1 MTTTSTDT
9 IPLTPVYTI
18 TIASNGAAMVDGED
32 VTAPGTDHQAA
43 RLAALAE
50 VRIKAALHG
59 RPVRA
64 TVKDTD
70 GTALPLV
77 VDIDGTTT
85 TLAHPHPTPPATAA
99 LAPPA
104 AGPVARE
111 ALGALTVAAW
121 RAISDPDT
129 AHTPETADFLTETA
143 EQLVAAGADRT
154 ETLRV
159 IRNAHTIWHHTRD
172 DDPETARELAPR
184 LLGLLQAGHPR
195 RTADVIEWSTTL
207 SRATT

>member
-9 IPLTPVYTI
+9 IPLAPVYTI

-85 TLAHPHPTPPATAA
+85 TLAHPHPTPPATATP
-99 LAPPA
+99 APPA

-121 RAISDPDT
+121 RAISDPD

-172 DDPETARELAPR
+172 DDADTARELAPR
-184 LLGLLQAGHPR
+184 LLGLLQGAYPR